1 MRSALEYAAENVFF
15 LICVWSD
22 AAQKPRGI
30 EGIVARFKTNLRQ
43 HFEPLL
49 EDLDD
54 LQRPCQDFS
63 YPK

>member
-1 MRSALEYAAENVFF
+1 MLEKISFSS
-15 LICVWSD
+15 ICIWSD
-22 AAQKPRGI
+22 AAQNPKGI
-30 EGIVARFKTNLRQ
+30 EEIVSEFKTNLQQ